1 MKNVRF
7 LKPFAVVFIV
17 GVAAVAFGLAGQQ
30 ALSAGV
36 DDAGKKSCGAS
47 SEAGCSKG
55 EAAASAHGEHGRAC
69 GREKSAAAA
78 KTADLST
85 KEGRSQVV
93 WAEYAA
99 TQDAGPVTDK
109 AEGGTCGAA
118 KSAACASVA
127 KAEGGACGEAAKA
140 EGAACGAVAQAEGKA
155 CGVTA
160 KAEGA
165 ACAIQAAAD
174 KGACPL
180 AAAKAVTPASD
191 EKQGCSKGESSCC
204 AGSGCASAC
213 GSGCGTKASDEGV
226 KNASL
231 NQQAKADAATLT
243 D

>member
-127 KAEGGACGEAAKA
+127 KAEG
-140 EGAACGAVAQAEGKA
+140 AACGAVAQAEGKA

-165 ACAIQAAAD
+165 ACGIQAAAD

-243 D
+243 E

>member
-118 KSAACASVA
+118 KNAACASVA
-127 KAEGGACGEAAKA
+127 KAEGAACGAAAQAEGQACGVPAKA
-140 EGAACGAVAQAEGKA
+140 AGAACG
-155 CGVTA
+155 
-160 KAEGA
+160 
-165 ACAIQAAAD
+165 IQAAAD

-243 D
+243 E

>member
-118 KSAACASVA
+118 KNAACASVA
-127 KAEGGACGEAAKA
+127 KAEG
-140 EGAACGAVAQAEGKA
+140 AACGAAAQAEGKA

-243 D
+243 E

>member
-99 TQDAGPVTDK
+99 TRDAGPVTDK

-118 KSAACASVA
+118 KNAACASVA
-127 KAEGGACGEAAKA
+127 KAEG
-140 EGAACGAVAQAEGKA
+140 AACGAAAQAEGKA

-165 ACAIQAAAD
+165 ACGIQAAAD

-243 D
+243 E

>member
-118 KSAACASVA
+118 KNAACASV
-127 KAEGGACGEAAKA
+127 AKA

-165 ACAIQAAAD
+165 ACGIQAAAD

-243 D
+243 E

>member
-118 KSAACASVA
+118 KNAACASVA
-127 KAEGGACGEAAKA
+127 KAEG
-140 EGAACGAVAQAEGKA
+140 AACGAAAQAEGKA

-165 ACAIQAAAD
+165 ACGIQAAAD

-243 D
+243 E

>member
-118 KSAACASVA
+118 K
-127 KAEGGACGEAAKA
+127 
-140 EGAACGAVAQAEGKA
+140 
-155 CGVTA
+155 
-160 KAEGA
+160 
-165 ACAIQAAAD
+165 
-174 KGACPL
+174 
-180 AAAKAVTPASD
+180 
-191 EKQGCSKGESSCC
+191 
-204 AGSGCASAC
+204 
-213 GSGCGTKASDEGV
+213 
-226 KNASL
+226 
-231 NQQAKADAATLT
+231 
-243 D
+243 